1 MKNFN
6 ERLKV
11 LEMKSNNF
19 IPDNVRKEVEEMV
32 EKYRQEYNSPDYN
45 SPENVAKRKAEDE
58 IRALKLT
65 KLLAEIDGSQ
75 ISL

>member
-11 LEMKSNNF
+11 LEMKANNF

-32 EKYRQEYNSPDYN
+32 EKFRQEYNSPDYN

-58 IRALKLT
+58 ILT
-65 KLLAEIDGSQ
+65 VKIEKLLAEINR
-75 ISL
+75 